1 MTNEIIE
8 AFMNTLK
15 YQTIEDVEVAV
26 IDNQLKKITLKIE
39 DGPIIHIEPNENNS
53 LDTYWNNRS
62 DITIV
67 GRTINGYKQALNDK
81 GEVSYYKLTLDDG
94 TTVTVIGIDEAS
106 IKIITERNS

>member
-53 LDTYWNNRS
+53 LEDLIDATQKYYDLCT
-62 DITIV
+62 DI
-67 GRTINGYKQALNDK
+67 
-81 GEVSYYKLTLDDG
+81 S
-94 TTVTVIGIDEAS
+94 
-106 IKIITERNS
+106 